1 MDIVQTIDGYIEA
14 VYRPAEQ
21 KHAIKNGGGEGVNM
35 LRTVHPR
42 GGSTQGALKIGD
54 RCTSLRR
61 TPQQKIGSDRKQM
74 QARDAS
80 TQFACNGSNQ
90 PQSKPSTALRA
101 IGPSLGH
108 ANTICPLTS
117 VLPSRVTRNA

>member
-1 MDIVQTIDGYIEA
+1 MDVIQTIDRYIEA
-14 VYRPAEQ
+14 VDRAAEQ

-35 LRTVHPR
+35 LRTIHPR
-42 GGSTQGALKIGD
+42 GGSTQGALKIGN

-61 TPQQKIGSDRKQM
+61 ALQQKIGRDRKQM
-74 QARDAS
+74 QARNAPA
-80 TQFACNGSNQ
+80 QFACNGSNQ

-117 VLPSRVTRNA
+117 VLPSRVTRN